1 MQIKAG
7 FKKEWFQFS
16 RTFRL
21 WGILIA
27 TVSFS
32 LADPLMY
39 WAMNALLGS
48 LTDTDMYG
56 SIGGAVDIENSLG
69 MLFGNAGS
77 VFAGTM
83 ADRKSTRLNS
93 SHNVASRMPSS
104 A

>member
-69 MLFGNAGS
+69 MLFETLAP
-77 VFAGTM
+77 FLPARWQTC
-83 ADRKSTRLNS
+83 ARP
-93 SHNVASRMPSS
+93 HC
-104 A
+104 